1 MFLGMPRGKLRARET
16 TQIAG
21 KRLLKSQTKAP
32 VKKVTRT
39 ILTSSCGTSKILRNN
54 SHLLTSSRL
63 AAKNARNENSPP
75 CDSRCTEW
83 NEERIEKECKT
94 QSLQTP
100 QRALQDE
107 RTLVKEVHKSR
118 LLQQLVLDEGN
129 REKQGVTHQD
139 SFYIV
144 DSDDSSNVM
153 V

>member
-1 MFLGMPRGKLRARET
+1 MQDTE
-16 TQIAG
+16 
-21 KRLLKSQTKAP
+21 
-32 VKKVTRT
+32 
-39 ILTSSCGTSKILRNN
+39 LTN
-54 SHLLTSSRL
+54 ST
-63 AAKNARNENSPP
+63 
-75 CDSRCTEW
+75 
-83 NEERIEKECKT
+83 
-94 QSLQTP
+94 
-100 QRALQDE
+100 RALQDE